1 MVRILLLIFM
11 VGVSLPTR
19 SQILQDVTLA
29 HDFNARVKSINEF
42 IRRFNGEERHP
53 DLTADT
59 TRTRGI
65 LTLFD
70 YQMEH
75 AGMSDLQFRRYL
87 QDFVDHV
94 ERQQVTI
101 GLADRGMYAEII
113 AAMTVCDRPVSLTLI
128 MQNQSFSDHE
138 TRWAFVG
145 IKGLKAAG
153 IIDTTLCAGVSPVEH
168 ELHFMTLNDVFEHD
182 NNSWAMC
189 NRGRDTVIDELSVL
203 LTLAM
208 ADKVRIVQIEG
219 LSLHC
224 TDVPGYVFTIK
235 EHGRKGTNS
244 GWLITKLIKTSNN
257 EKSNYLKNLF
267 GL

>member
-1 MVRILLLIFM
+1 MVRTLLLIFM

-53 DLTADT
+53 DLIGDT
-59 TRTRGI
+59 TRTRNL

-75 AGMSDLQFRRYL
+75 AGMNEMQFKRHL
-87 QDFVDHV
+87 QDFVVHV
-94 ERQQVTI
+94 EQQQAEI
-101 GLADRGMYAEII
+101 GLTDRGIYAEIN
-113 AAMTVCDRPVSLTLI
+113 ASMTVCDRPAALTLI
-128 MQNQSFSDHE
+128 MQNQSFRDHE

-145 IKGLKAAG
+145 VKGLKESG

-168 ELHFMTLNDVFEHD
+168 ELHFMTRNDVFEPD
-182 NNSWAMC
+182 NNSWSMC

-208 ADKVRIVQIEG
+208 VDKVRIVQIED
-219 LSLHC
+219 LAFHC

-235 EHGRKGTNS
+235 EHGRKGANS